1 MRDFDLFAKIDKT
14 VVSVSTLYNE
24 IDDKDY
30 WLSKSSEERLKAVEL
45 IRQTLY
51 GYSFA
56 TARLQRIFE
65 ITELTAS

>member
-1 MRDFDLFAKIDKT
+1 MRDFDLFTKIDKT
-14 VVSVSTLYNE
+14 AISVSTLYNE

-51 GYSFA
+51 GYSFS
-56 TARLQRIFE
+56 TAGFQRILE
-65 ITELTAS
+65 IAELTAS